1 MSRGSA
7 VDNEGGGQAVAGW
20 YPDPQGEAPY
30 RYWNGICWTGWTKAS
45 LDQLPPPPAPPGTP
59 LPSPGWGP
67 PPDREAFDTPG
78 ASARAKAAEI
88 KAAAPPRGFLAR
100 LFGGPTEDRNWS
112 QGAAGE
118 ERVAQR
124 LAKLPQPPW
133 TVLHDLP
140 IGNKGANIDHL
151 VIGPGGVYTINTKN
165 LSGRIWVAGG
175 TFKQNGQNRP
185 YVPAASREATRA
197 ARCLH
202 KAMGVEVPVMG
213 LVVVMAD
220 DLTVKRQPNDVRV
233 LTRREVTRWL
243 TARPVILQQHLLDG
257 LVHVARQRSTW
268 T

>member
-1 MSRGSA
+1 MA
-7 VDNEGGGQAVAGW
+7 DEAENQHAAGW
-20 YPDPQGEAPY
+20 YPDPQGEAPF
-30 RYWNGICWTGWTKAS
+30 RYWNGISWTGWTEAT
-45 LDQLPPPPAPPGTP
+45 LNRLPPPPTAPRHTP
-59 LPSPGWGP
+59 PSPSGFAP
-67 PPDREAFDTPG
+67 LQAFDSPG

-100 LFGGPTEDRNWS
+100 LLAGPTEDRKWS

-151 VIGPGGVYTINTKN
+151 VIGPGGIYTINSKN

-185 YVPAASREATRA
+185 YIPAAGREATRA
-197 ARCLH
+197 ARCLS
-202 KAMGVEVPVMG
+202 KAVGFEVAVMG

-220 DLTVKRQPNDVRV
+220 ELTVKRQPNDVRV
-233 LTRREVTRWL
+233 LTRRQVTRWL
-243 TARPVILQQHLLDG
+243 AGRPVILEQHRLDG
-257 LVHVARQRSTW
+257 LAHVARQRSTW
-268 T
+268 Q